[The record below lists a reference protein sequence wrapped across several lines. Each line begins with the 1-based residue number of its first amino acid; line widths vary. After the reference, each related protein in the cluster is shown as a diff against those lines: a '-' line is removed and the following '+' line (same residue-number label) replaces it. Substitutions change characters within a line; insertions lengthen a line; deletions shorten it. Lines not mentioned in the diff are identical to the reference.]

1 MSEERY
7 SVQDGEAE
15 ETLRLVAQTPPP
27 DGLESRVHF
36 RLNREMRNG
45 EMRALPQRGIW
56 GLWLPAHKLQFA
68 GAAVLVLAMAASL
81 WTVRHPKT
89 AGPQA
94 GSRSSPVAQPVPA
107 PPGAGFGTAGAE
119 RHPASLT
126 PIQVPPVPKKKPS
139 AKRAVKAHSSTPTQS
154 GAVTSAKP

>member
-36 RLNREMRNG
+36 RLNKEMRS
-45 EMRALPQRGIW
+45 LPQRGIW

-94 GSRSSPVAQPVPA
+94 GSGSTTVAQPVPV

-139 AKRAVKAHSSTPTQS
+139 AKRAVKAHSSTPTAQG